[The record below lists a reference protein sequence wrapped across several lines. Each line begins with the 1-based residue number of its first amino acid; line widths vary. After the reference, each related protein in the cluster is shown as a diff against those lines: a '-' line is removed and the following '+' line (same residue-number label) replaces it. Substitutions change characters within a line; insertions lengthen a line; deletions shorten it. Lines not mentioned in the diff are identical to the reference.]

1 MKYVVISIKMDN
13 TQGNTRFGVVEILHG
28 SATIENVELEH
39 NTFPWWLQCAII
51 TFVGAEYHL
60 GDLPTH
66 I

>member
-13 TQGNTRFGVVEILHG
+13 TQGNTRSGVVEILHG

-39 NTFPWWLQCAII
+39 KTFPWWLQWTII
-51 TFVGAEYHL
+51 TFAGVEYHL